1 MALSIAK
8 IDVGHARYYTS
19 QPGRLRGEVGTP
31 VAGGGAGSPSRASGG
46 GGAGSAAAYYAD
58 GPEQAGRWVSA
69 GGMGVV
75 VGSAVTYEEMVML
88 LSGADP
94 STGEKLGQPYK
105 TQGWYTDRLGVRRR
119 RKSLSAFDT
128 TFSVPKSL
136 SVAWALADDDIRKQ
150 IEMAFDEAVEAV
162 VDYIQDNAIV
172 SRKGKGGREEI
183 ATEGATVARFDHT
196 TSRAGDPQL
205 HAHIL
210 WANRV
215 KCIDGKWRTL
225 FGRKLYAHAKAASL
239 VGGSVLRTAVSQRLS
254 WSWDR
259 IGENEHA
266 ELSGVPS
273 EIAARWSQ
281 RRRAVERDATRRVQE
296 FIERNGREP
305 TIDERA
311 MLWDRAAVETRDKK
325 SKTVDPDPHAG
336 WRAEAAEVGI
346 DADEMI
352 AALGSAQRLEPALY
366 DRPEILVQ
374 TAPDPEFS
382 KRLVAVA
389 EGYAI
394 GLTGAQLDEV
404 AYSTINAEASAA
416 AATSGHTAA
425 GVVHHRADQ
434 LRDAL
439 HGHLVHADGKWW
451 SPGVMAA
458 ETAVMSWFSTDTAL
472 RLTASTLDLEGLT
485 DDQASAVAELAA
497 ATTNGLILVGP
508 AGTGKTTALKRL
520 CDAFGSERV
529 VAAAPTAVAA
539 ASLGQSL
546 EVRGET
552 VAKVLVS
559 DDPLPEGGLVIVD
572 EAGQLSTR
580 DLAALCGRAA
590 AAGARVLM
598 VGDPAQQN
606 SVSAGGLFDALAR
619 SNKGCVTNLHQ
630 LKRFTDPNEAAA
642 TVLIRSGNIK
652 GLDYHLEAGRIS
664 ELAASEIAVAAAD
677 WWEQRT
683 ASSTVIAAPT
693 RTMTNEI
700 NVEIAQRRAAAG
712 ETGKAVAGSGD
723 STIRKGD
730 LIATRRNNRKLV
742 ASDGQWVRNG
752 DRWIVTGGRGGKIK
766 ARREDG
772 KATIEL
778 PADYA
783 ASEVQLGYS
792 ITTTRAQS
800 LTVDA
805 GLCIV
810 TANSNLPQLYVGL
823 TRGRAENSLLV
834 VTDQPSFDPD
844 APPDHVPSDEILKN
858 IFDRRLGWRTSVD
871 PRNAPAPTQPAAQYL
886 QLLPTID
893 HTTPLPAMPGLDVA
907 AHVAQR
913 GTFHDDAALADRF
926 EADIDA
932 DIDAWLIAEHEIEL
946 DYGGPTE
953 EDWQWY
959 EQHTPPDADQPLP
972 VDASIDHAAWDRD
985 DGQWAGV
992 DQWTEPTYEDWVAP
1006 AGTDPA
1012 EDDEDSRWDAYIA
1025 AAERRE
1031 PVLAAAD
1038 AGSDSLPDFIALAQR
1053 VDMANLVYAAS
1064 AEFDNPWLTQLV
1076 HKRSTAQPGDP
1087 AAPALLALIAAVA
1100 DRPLREAIRSTH
1112 KLPPVNAGDLD
1123 WARSVRSAVLSNRAT
1138 RFHTV
1143 LEQFQA
1149 LHDTEFAR
1157 LEQHDD
1163 PAYAAAATTARA
1175 DLDEAILRW
1184 LDDGATGLDFRAVR
1198 GAVRR
1203 DMADNALSGQP
1214 ITPARTAPETPTWR
1228 ELATLDHTPAAPDNT
1243 LAAVSS
1249 LAPAP
1254 QAAGRRPSTPNQ
1266 LTEAVGAAADY
1277 YHQQLLGPKGE
1288 KARRYL
1294 LSRGIGPDEWAKWNI
1309 GWASGTPQMAALLG
1323 EDTAVDTGLARRP
1336 NDGQQR
1342 DHLRY
1347 RITLPIADDAGNVI
1361 SIAGRT
1367 LSKNPDVPKYINTT
1381 NTAVYDKSAALYGLD
1396 RAAESIRSQGGATI
1410 VEGYLDVIA
1419 AHRAG
1424 LTNTVASCGTAI
1436 TGGHLSTL
1444 AGIGSPPV
1452 VTVMLDSD
1460 SGGRPATASL
1470 LDTADQLGWAAKA
1483 VFLPE
1488 GADPDDLAA
1497 DELRH
1502 HASRALPNPW
1512 AAVALAAAGAC
1523 DDLVPGQPPSVHDLN
1538 RAYTDVVK
1546 WDSANDLAAAD
1557 HEHVADCLIAAHETS
1572 IALNFGVHGFRE
1584 AAAALATPD
1593 PSPEL
1598 HTPDQHTGID
1608 PTL

>member
-31 VAGGGAGSPSRASGG
+31 VAGGGAGSPARDSAG
-46 GGAGSAAAYYAD
+46 GGAGGAAGYYAD
-58 GPEQAGRWVSA
+58 GPENSGRWVSA
-69 GGMGVV
+69 GGMGIVA
-75 VGSAVTYEEMVML
+75 GSAVTYEELVQL

-94 STGEKLGQPYK
+94 STGEKLGQPYE

-136 SVAWALADDDIRKQ
+136 SVAWALADDDTRKE

-162 VDYIQDNAIV
+162 VDYIQENAIV

-215 KCIDGKWRTL
+215 KCVDGKWRTL
-225 FGRKLYAHAKAASL
+225 YGRKLYAHAKASSL
-239 VGGSVLRTAVSQRLS
+239 VGGSVLRTAVSQRLG

-296 FIERNGREP
+296 FMERNGREP

-325 SKTVDPDPHAG
+325 STLVDPDPHAG
-336 WRAEAAEVGI
+336 WRGEAAELGI
-346 DADEMI
+346 DADELI
-352 AALGSAQRLEPALY
+352 DGLGRAKRLEPALY

-374 TAPDPEFS
+374 TAPDAEFS
-382 KRLVAVA
+382 KRLVAAA

-425 GVVHHRADQ
+425 GIVNHRAEQ

-439 HGHLVHADGKWW
+439 HGHLVQADGKWW

-458 ETAVMSWFSTDTAL
+458 ETAVMAWFSTETAQG
-472 RLTASTLDLEGLT
+472 LTTGALDLEGLT
-485 DDQASAVAELAA
+485 DDQASAVTELAA

-520 CDAFGSERV
+520 CDAIGSENV

-539 ASLGQSL
+539 ASLGHSL
-546 EVRGET
+546 DVRGET

-559 DDPLPEGGLVIVD
+559 DDRLPEGGLVIVD

-590 AAGARVLM
+590 ESGARVLM

-619 SNKGCVTNLHQ
+619 SDKGCVSNLHQ
-630 LKRFTDPNEAAA
+630 LKRFADPNEAAA
-642 TVLIRSGNIK
+642 TVLIRSGHIN
-652 GLDYHLEAGRIS
+652 GLDYHFDAGRVS
-664 ELAASEIAVAAAD
+664 ELAGSEIAVAAAD

-683 ASSTVIAAPT
+683 DSSTVIAAPT
-693 RTMTNEI
+693 RAMTNEI
-700 NVEIAQRRAAAG
+700 NVEIAQRLAAAG
-712 ETGKAVAGSGD
+712 ETGKTVTGSGD
-723 STIRKGD
+723 STIRRGD

-752 DRWIVTGGRGGKIK
+752 DRWVVTGGRGGKIK

-783 ASEVQLGYS
+783 AGEVQLGYS

-810 TANSNLPQLYVGL
+810 TPNSSLPQLYVGL

-844 APPDHVPSDEILKN
+844 APPDHVPADQILKN

-871 PRNAPAPTQPAAQYL
+871 PSNAPAPTQPAEQYL

-893 HTTPLPAMPGLDVA
+893 HATPLPAMPGLDVA

-913 GTFHDDAALADRF
+913 GSFHDDAALADRF
-926 EADIDA
+926 EAHIDA
-932 DIDAWLIAEHEIEL
+932 DIDAWLVAEHEIEL
-946 DYGGPTE
+946 DYGPDV
-953 EDWQWY
+953 EDWHWY
-959 EQHTPPDADQPLP
+959 EQNTLPDSDGPPTA
-972 VDASIDHAAWDRD
+972 DASLDDDAWDSD
-985 DGQWAGV
+985 NGQWAGV
-992 DQWTEPTYEDWVAP
+992 DQWTEPAHENWIEP
-1006 AGTDPA
+1006 ADTDPTEA
-1012 EDDEDSRWDAYIA
+1012 DNARFDAYVEA
-1025 AAERRE
+1025 QERRW
-1031 PVLAAAD
+1031 PVLAAAGVED
-1038 AGSDSLPDFIALAQR
+1038 GHDEMLALYLR
-1053 VDMANLVYAAS
+1053 VNVANLVYAAS
-1064 AEFDNPWLTQLV
+1064 AEFDNPWIAQLV
-1076 HKRSTAQPGDP
+1076 DKRSAAQPGDP

-1100 DRPLREAIRSTH
+1100 DQPLREALRSTH
-1112 KLPPVNAGDLD
+1112 DLPPVSDGDLE
-1123 WARSVRSAVLSNRAT
+1123 WARSVRRSVLSNRAA
-1138 RFHTV
+1138 RYHSV

-1149 LHDTEFAR
+1149 RHDTEFTR
-1157 LEQHDD
+1157 LEQHGD
-1163 PAYAAAATTARA
+1163 PAYAGAATAARA
-1175 DLDEAILRW
+1175 DLDQAILRW
-1184 LDDGATGLDFRAVR
+1184 LDDGATGNDFTAIR
-1198 GAVRR
+1198 GSVHTA
-1203 DMADNALSGQP
+1203 MADAATSSQP
-1214 ITPARTAPETPTWR
+1214 PQPARNAPETPTWR
-1228 ELATLDHTPAAPDNT
+1228 ELDDLDQAPPAPIGTLD
-1243 LAAVSS
+1243 AVSS
-1249 LAPAP
+1249 LATAP
-1254 QAAGRRPSTPNQ
+1254 PTAGRRPPTSNP
-1266 LTEAVGAAADY
+1266 LTDAAAAAADY

-1294 LSRGIGPDEWAKWNI
+1294 LSRGIGPDEWAKWKI
-1309 GWASGTPQMAALLG
+1309 GWASGTPQMSALLG
-1323 EDTAVDTGLARRP
+1323 QSTAIDTGLARRP
-1336 NDGQQR
+1336 RDGEQR
-1342 DHLRY
+1342 DHLRH
-1347 RITLPIADDAGNVI
+1347 RITLPIADQAGNVI

-1381 NTAVYDKSAALYGLD
+1381 NTAVYDKSSALYGLD
-1396 RAAESIRSQGGATI
+1396 HAAQSIRSQGGATI

-1424 LTNTVASCGTAI
+1424 LTNTVAACGTAI
-1436 TGGHLSTL
+1436 TGDHLSTL
-1444 AGIGSPPV
+1444 AGTGSPPV
-1452 VTVMLDSD
+1452 VTVMLDGD
-1460 SGGRPATASL
+1460 TAGRSATATL

-1483 VFLPE
+1483 AFLPE
-1488 GADPDDLAA
+1488 GADPDSLPAE
-1497 DELRH
+1497 ELRH

-1512 AAVALAAAGAC
+1512 AGVALAAAGAC
-1523 DDLVPGQPPSVHDLN
+1523 EDLVPGQPPSVYDLR
-1538 RAYTDVVK
+1538 RAYNKAVK
-1546 WDSANDLAAAD
+1546 WDSAEDFTTAAQQ
-1557 HEHVADCLIAAHETS
+1557 HMADCLIAGHETS
-1572 IALNFGVHGFRE
+1572 VALNYGVHGFRE
-1584 AAAALATPD
+1584 AAADLATPD
-1593 PSPEL
+1593 PIQEVDAPG
-1598 HTPDQHTGID
+1598 QHAGLD
-1608 PTL
+1608 PIL